1 MARYDASTAD
11 VFIYSFKDGVLAK
24 LAHDLKMKVGR
35 FTLDVDDASKRI
47 EASFDATTVKVVCRR
62 KDGQDDAHGFNM
74 IEEGT
79 INSNLEK
86 DVLESKKFPDIR
98 FVSSSVTTEGDGYR
112 VQGDLTL
119 HGKTRSIA
127 ATVRP
132 QNGRWFTE
140 VRIHQPD
147 YGIKP
152 YSAMM
157 GALKVQ
163 ADVIVAVSVPMS

>member
-1 MARYDASTAD
+1 MARYDSSNAD

-24 LAHDLKMKVGR
+24 LAHDLKMKVER
-35 FTLDVDDASKRI
+35 FTLNVDDATKKI
-47 EASFDATTVKVVCRR
+47 DASFDATTVKVVARR
-62 KDGQDDAHGFNM
+62 KDGVDDTHGFNM
-74 IEEGT
+74 IELGT
-79 INSNLEK
+79 INSNIEK

-98 FVSSSVTTEGDGYR
+98 FVSTSVTQDGESYR

-119 HGKTRSIA
+119 HGKTKSIT

-132 QNGRWFTE
+132 QGSRWFTE
-140 VRIHQPD
+140 VRLHQPD
-147 YGIKP
+147 FGIKP

-163 ADVIVAVSVPMS
+163 ADIIVSVSTPMS

>member
-1 MARYDASTAD
+1 MARHDATNAD

-24 LAHDLKMKVGR
+24 LAHDLKMKVER
-35 FTLDVDDASKRI
+35 FSLNVDDASKKI
-47 EASFDATTVKVVCRR
+47 EATFDATTVKVVARR
-62 KDGQDDAHGFNM
+62 KDGQDDPHGFNM
-74 IEEGT
+74 IELGT
-79 INSNLEK
+79 INSNIEK
-86 DVLESKKFPDIR
+86 DVLESKKFPEVR
-98 FVSSSVTTEGDGYR
+98 FVSTNVTQEGDGYR

-132 QNGRWFTE
+132 QGNRWFTE
-140 VRIHQPD
+140 VRLHQPD

-163 ADVIVAVSVPMS
+163 ADIIVSVSVPMS